1 MSTEQ
6 TKDRLSALRLYSMRK
21 TFSEHVEGGNLHK
34 LEAAELVAMMVD
46 REYLS
51 REQGRYERSRKR
63 ANFKVA
69 ATLSDIRF
77 EAKRGLA
84 KSQLTPFLTHEWV
97 KQRRNVFISGPTG
110 VGKTFLACAIGEEA
124 LRNGVGVLY
133 MRASVL
139 LAKLS
144 QHKAQGDYLTFRES
158 IAKVSVLVL
167 DDFGVP
173 PFTMEETR
181 EMLELIEDRH
191 GLGSTIVSTQLPKD
205 KVHACFADPTL
216 SDAICDRVLS
226 GAICLPLK
234 GESMR
239 K

>member
-1 MSTEQ
+1 MSNEK
-6 TKDRLSALRLYSMRK
+6 TKERLHALRLYAMSRI
-21 TFSEHVEGGNLHK
+21 FSEQVENGNVHK
-34 LEAAELVAMMVD
+34 LEPSELVAMMVD
-46 REYLS
+46 CEYLS
-51 REQGRYERSRKR
+51 REQGKYERARKR
-63 ANFKVA
+63 ANFKVQ

-77 EAKRGLA
+77 DAKRGLQ
-84 KSQLTPFLTHEWV
+84 KSQLTPFLTPEWV
-97 KQRRNVFISGPTG
+97 RQRRNVFISGPTG
-110 VGKTFLACAIGEEA
+110 VGKTFLTCAIGEEA
-124 LRNGVGVLY
+124 LRFGIGVLY

-144 QHKAQGDYLTFRES
+144 SHKAQGDYLAFRES
-158 IAKVSVLVL
+158 IAKVPLLIL

-191 GLGSTIVSTQLPKD
+191 GLGSTLVSTQLPKD

-216 SDAICDRVLS
+216 SDAICDRLLA

>member
-6 TKDRLSALRLYSMRK
+6 TKERLCALRLYSMRD
-21 TFSEHVEGGNLHK
+21 TFAEHVESGNLHK
-34 LEAAELVAMMVD
+34 LEAAELIAMMVD
-46 REYLS
+46 REFLS
-51 REQGRYERSRKR
+51 REQGRYERARKR

-69 ATLSDIRF
+69 ATLNDIRF
-77 EAKRGLA
+77 EAKRGLV
-84 KSQLTPFLTHEWV
+84 KGHLTPFLTQEWV

-110 VGKTFLACAIGEEA
+110 VGKTFLTCAIGEEA
-124 LRNGVGVLY
+124 LRMGVGVLY

-144 QHKAQGDYLTFRES
+144 HHKAQGDYLTFRES
-158 IAKVSVLVL
+158 IAKVSLLVL

-191 GLGSTIVSTQLPKD
+191 GLGSTLVSTQLPKD

-216 SDAICDRVLS
+216 SDAICDRLLS

>member
-1 MSTEQ
+1 MSIET
-6 TKDRLSALRLYSMRK
+6 TKERLNALRLYAMSRA
-21 TFSEHVEGGNLHK
+21 FSEEVDGGGVHK
-34 LEAAELVAMMVD
+34 LEATELIAMMVD

-51 REQGRYERSRKR
+51 REQSRYERSRKR
-63 ANFKVA
+63 ARFKVA

-84 KSQLTPFLTHEWV
+84 KSQLTPFLTSEWV

-110 VGKTFLACAIGEEA
+110 VGKTFLTCAIGEET
-124 LRNGVGVLY
+124 LRMGVGVLY

-144 QHKAQGDYLTFRES
+144 QHKAQGDYLTYRES
-158 IAKVSVLVL
+158 IAKVAVLVL

-216 SDAICDRVLS
+216 SDAICDRLLS